1 MDNNIKVYGT
11 LVNHTTDRTIA
22 YADQIKDLEFD
33 NGAFQNVINR
43 RVKTINNDGNTTT
56 ISTPLS
62 VSTITC
68 SDLTTS
74 DFAAGDTVIRGVAE
88 FLGVTEFSENVTML
102 KDLTVDDITASNL
115 TLDEDITAEQ
125 GFFHD
130 VHGTIFTNNIT
141 AESSQDVYDTVIM
154 SGTFIPNAGRTHF
167 GTELNAW
174 PDIHGIYIYT
184 NNITASRPDTLND
197 INICS
202 CLMPSDT
209 HGKVYI
215 GSERNRWAGIYAD
228 TIIAGNVISDNIY
241 TLEQNMTTLLGDG
254 QGSISQQI
262 SSAIAAVVDSAPAA
276 FDTLKEIADWIAQA
290 GQDAADL
297 VNRVVALE
305 SKTAYITAPNRNDTS
320 IAGNVHITATSGA

>member
-1 MDNNIKVYGT
+1 MDKNIKIYGT

-33 NGAFQNVINR
+33 NGTFQNVINR

-74 DFAAGDTVIRGVAE
+74 DFVAGDTVIRGVAE

-102 KDLTVDDITASNL
+102 KDLTVNDITASNL

-141 AESSQDVYDTVIM
+141 AESSQWVDVSSDVYNTVIM
-154 SGTFIPNAGRTHF
+154 SGTFIPNEGRTHF
-167 GTELNAW
+167 GT
-174 PDIHGIYIYT
+174 P
-184 NNITASRPDTLND
+184 
-197 INICS
+197 
-202 CLMPSDT
+202 
-209 HGKVYI
+209 
-215 GSERNRWAGIYAD
+215 
-228 TIIAGNVISDNIY
+228 
-241 TLEQNMTTLLGDG
+241 
-254 QGSISQQI
+254 
-262 SSAIAAVVDSAPAA
+262 
-276 FDTLKEIADWIAQA
+276 
-290 GQDAADL
+290 
-297 VNRVVALE
+297 
-305 SKTAYITAPNRNDTS
+305 
-320 IAGNVHITATSGA
+320 